1 MPRTLFG
8 YFQDVGTGGRGQKL
22 LIADRAEIFCP
33 AVDNFLKKDLKLF
46 GNDRKGPEIKRM
58 LLGSTIHISR
68 YTHTAL
74 NAPLKIQTPWHPQ
87 PQSQCRRPSMLV
99 YLRNVQNFQLPR
111 YAIRLLN
118 NSNPKVPFVSIG
130 VQFRKRS
137 VACIC
142 RGPGG
147 RRVLFS

>member
-1 MPRTLFG
+1 MFKM
-8 YFQDVGTGGRGQKL
+8 VGTGRLGQKL

-33 AVDNFLKKDLKLF
+33 AVDNFLEKDLKLF

-58 LLGSTIHISR
+58 LLGSTIHIPR
-68 YTHTAL
+68 YAHSAL
-74 NAPLKIQTPWHPQ
+74 DAPIRIQTPWHPQ

-99 YLRNVQNFQLPR
+99 YLRDFQNLQLPR
-111 YAIRLLN
+111 YAIRSLN
-118 NSNPKVPFVSIG
+118 NSNPKVPVVSIY

-142 RGPGG
+142 HGPDG